1 MCKSIIKITAL
12 GKCDANC
19 EYVHLII
26 IQSYHIMP
34 LETTTNLSTTENL
47 EKGMKSF
54 QTEQ

>member
-34 LETTTNLSTTENL
+34 LENTTNLSTTENL